1 MPPKKKNTAP
11 RAAAVPRRSQ
21 RQAARPPV
29 PPEGNNAVPPP
40 RNPSPPPNEPQA
52 PRNPSPAPEPP
63 IEAALNRMRARAQAL
78 PALQQQFLLE
88 SLREFEG
95 NFARML
101 DGDEGVPARPAA
113 DHLPGQYRFFIIHL
127 CWSPPS
133 ACVLPST
140 LGLCLAP
147 HYCIPPYLSSGLC
160 LAKHLMAYV
169 LPKHLMAYVLPII
182 LWPMSCQSNILAYVL
197 PTSCHL
203 Q

>member
-113 DHLPGQYRFFIIHL
+113 DHLPGQYRFFHH
-127 CWSPPS
+127 PPMLVS
-133 ACVLPST
+133 SF
-140 LGLCLAP
+140 GLCLAVYSGP
-147 HYCIPPYLSSGLC
+147 MSCPTLLHTSLPIFWPMSCQASYGLC
-160 LAKHLMAYV
+160 LAKASYGLRLANHF
-169 LPKHLMAYVLPII
+169 MAYVLPI
-182 LWPMSCQSNILAYVL
+182 
-197 PTSCHL
+197 
-203 Q
+203 